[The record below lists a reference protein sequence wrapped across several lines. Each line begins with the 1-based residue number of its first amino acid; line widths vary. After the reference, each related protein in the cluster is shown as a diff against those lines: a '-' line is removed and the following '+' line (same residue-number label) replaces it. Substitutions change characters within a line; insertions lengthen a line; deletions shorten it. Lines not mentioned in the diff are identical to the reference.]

1 MARSE
6 QEGHITTS
14 VLDRLIE
21 PQGSERSNSV
31 SSRGQTLRQL
41 KAALKR
47 DLEWL
52 LNTRRDPESAP
63 EGVEELERSLYNYG
77 LPDITGLHV
86 RSTADQNRLLRMIES
101 TVAIFE
107 PRIQNPTVLL
117 EPVAGSSHVLRFQI
131 QGLLRV
137 DPAPEKIT
145 FDTVLELTSGKYEV
159 QKD

>member
-1 MARSE
+1 MARTE
-6 QEGHITTS
+6 QEGNITIS

-21 PQGSERSNSV
+21 PQGSERADSP
-31 SSRGQTLRQL
+31 SSHGQSLRQL

-52 LNTRRDPESAP
+52 LNTRRDPDSAP

-77 LPDITGLHV
+77 LPDIAGMHV
-86 RSTADQNRLLRMIES
+86 RSTADQNRLLRLIES
-101 TVAIFE
+101 AIAIFE

-117 EPVAGSSHVLRFQI
+117 EPMAGSTHILRFHI

-137 DPAPEKIT
+137 DPAPEKIA
-145 FDTVLELTSGKYEV
+145 FDTILELTSGKYEV
-159 QKD
+159 QKE